1 MDNKVTE
8 VWPAEGWGVWLEG
21 SRLHWNCYLLCYFNC
36 LNLLKKKWPIFTL
49 SKYCTCLRRT
59 LKCYLSLSFFFF
71 YLYPLLN
78 SHSYIIIN
86 LSMEYFIRNR
96 KYIFFSTK
104 QKFFELI
111 RYIRLILNTWNK
123 HERMETV
130 PSQLRSIDS
139 FFKFFLV

>member
-1 MDNKVTE
+1 MFDWKVT
-8 VWPAEGWGVWLEG
+8 
-21 SRLHWNCYLLCYFNC
+21 RKLL
-36 LNLLKKKWPIFTL
+36 FTL
-49 SKYCTCLRRT
+49 LFQLSKSFKEKMTHIHPIKVLYMSTENTQMLFI
-59 LKCYLSLSFFFF
+59 SFFFFF

-104 QKFFELI
+104 QKFYELI
-111 RYIRLILNTWNK
+111 KYIRLILNTWNK

-130 PSQLRSIDS
+130 PPELRSIDS
-139 FFKFFLV
+139 FFLMFSGLVSMEYLSRIL